1 MDKGVRLRFVSVSE
15 IIGSSDLALIL
26 LADEAH
32 ERQISIVCS
41 RDMAVQLDMR
51 VKQLP
56 ITQRMLPEVFSSVI
70 SGQTSLRFYIFI
82 NDISDGQYNS
92 ALVNSD
98 NGNAVPIRVSD
109 AVLLSVA
116 GDILL
121 YIDDHLMRQQS
132 VIYRNPSVEM
142 KVPLPMNAMSVDML
156 DKAIERAIKSENYEQ
171 ASLLTEERN
180 RRISGKRK

>member
-1 MDKGVRLRFVSVSE
+1 MDKGVRFVSVSE
-15 IIGSSDLALIL
+15 IIGSIDLALIL

-98 NGNAVPIRVSD
+98 TGNAVPIRVSD

-116 GDILL
+116 GDIPL
-121 YIDDHLMRQQS
+121 YIDDRLMRQQS
-132 VIYRNPSVEM
+132 VIYRNPSVE
-142 KVPLPMNAMSVDML
+142 MSVDML